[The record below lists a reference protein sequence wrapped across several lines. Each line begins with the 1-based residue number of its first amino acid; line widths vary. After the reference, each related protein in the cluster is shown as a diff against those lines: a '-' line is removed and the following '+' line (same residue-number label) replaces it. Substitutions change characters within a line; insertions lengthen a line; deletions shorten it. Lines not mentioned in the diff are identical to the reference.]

1 VSSDWRARFGS
12 FAASLGFNRLSDD
25 FSDDAEATEASGVAA
40 TAETARLRRLLGD
53 LKAGDPSAVVPSTG
67 NSNNGTPPAEPATPA
82 VEPVA
87 VKPVAVEPVPVKPVA
102 IEPVAVKPVAVQ
114 SAVVE
119 PAKAPIEEKPKAEVA
134 TFTASAPVLN
144 GERKAETAMS
154 DDVFLLVAEQRKAA
168 EALLLQ
174 VAELEQ
180 RLQTEAHA
188 AQAAADYTSA
198 KEKAEAAAILQQ
210 QANELA
216 HAAVQ
221 HHRAVLAERQEADK
235 LVVAT
240 RADAEA
246 ANAKVAELQEKLR
259 DARRLADQ
267 SLSALAPRENRAK
280 ELAASEA
287 AAQRKAA
294 EAAASVTACQS
305 ARAQAEKEA
314 EEAKKWAEAL
324 TSEIAE
330 LSTRIAQQAAEVNR
344 SREVIVTAK

>member
-1 VSSDWRARFGS
+1 MSSDWRARLGS
-12 FAASLGFNRLSDD
+12 FAAGLGFNRLSDD
-25 FSDDAEATEASGVAA
+25 FSDDGEATGASGDT
-40 TAETARLRRLLGD
+40 TAETSRLRRVLDD
-53 LKAGDPSAVVPSTG
+53 LKAGDPNAVAPSVG
-67 NSNNGTPPAEPATPA
+67 NSTNGTPSAELAAPA

-87 VKPVAVEPVPVKPVA
+87 VEPVAVEPV
-102 IEPVAVKPVAVQ
+102 AVMPVAVQ
-114 SAVVE
+114 PAIVE
-119 PAKAPIEEKPKAEVA
+119 PAKAPIEEKPQAEVA
-134 TFTASAPVLN
+134 KFTASAPVLN

-168 EALLLQ
+168 EALLHQ

-198 KEKAEAAAILQQ
+198 KEKAAAAAILEQ

-216 HAAVQ
+216 HAAVE
-221 HHRAVLAERQEADK
+221 RYNAVVAERQQAEK
-235 LVVAT
+235 LVAAT
-240 RADAEA
+240 RADAETSK
-246 ANAKVAELQEKLR
+246 AKVAELQEQLR
-259 DARRLADQ
+259 EARRLSEE

-280 ELAASEA
+280 ELAANEA

-294 EAAASVTACQS
+294 EAAASVTACQA

-314 EEAKKWAEAL
+314 EEARKWAEAL

-330 LSTRIAQQAAEVNR
+330 LSTRIAQQAAEVSR
-344 SREVIVTAK
+344 SREVIVSAK

>member
-102 IEPVAVKPVAVQ
+102 IEPVPVKPVAVQ
-114 SAVVE
+114 SVVDS
-119 PAKAPIEEKPKAEVA
+119 AKAPIEEKPKAEVA
-134 TFTASAPVLN
+134 KFTASAPVLN

>member
-1 VSSDWRARFGS
+1 MSSDWRARLGS
-12 FAASLGFNRLSDD
+12 FAAGLGFNRLSDD
-25 FSDDAEATEASGVAA
+25 FSDDAEATAASGDT
-40 TAETARLRRLLGD
+40 TAGTSRLRRVLDD
-53 LKAGDPSAVVPSTG
+53 LKAGDPNAVAPSVG
-67 NSNNGTPPAEPATPA
+67 NSTNGTPSAELAAPA

-87 VKPVAVEPVPVKPVA
+87 VEPVAVEPVAV
-102 IEPVAVKPVAVQ
+102 EPVAVQPAI
-114 SAVVE
+114 VE
-119 PAKAPIEEKPKAEVA
+119 PAKAPIEEKPQAEVA
-134 TFTASAPVLN
+134 KFTASAPVLN

-168 EALLLQ
+168 EALLSQ

-198 KEKAEAAAILQQ
+198 KEKAAAAAILEQ

-216 HAAVQ
+216 HTAVE
-221 HHRAVLAERQEADK
+221 RYNAVVAERQQAEK
-235 LVVAT
+235 LVAAT
-240 RADAEA
+240 RADAETSK
-246 ANAKVAELQEKLR
+246 AKVAELQEQLR
-259 DARRLADQ
+259 EARRLSEE

-280 ELAASEA
+280 ELAANEA

-294 EAAASVTACQS
+294 DAAASVTACQS

-314 EEAKKWAEAL
+314 EEARKWAEAL

-330 LSTRIAQQAAEVNR
+330 LSTRIAQQAAEVSR
-344 SREVIVTAK
+344 SREVIVSAK

>member
-1 VSSDWRARFGS
+1 V
-12 FAASLGFNRLSDD
+12 
-25 FSDDAEATEASGVAA
+25 
-40 TAETARLRRLLGD
+40 
-53 LKAGDPSAVVPSTG
+53 
-67 NSNNGTPPAEPATPA
+67 A

-87 VKPVAVEPVPVKPVA
+87 VEPVAVEPAAV
-102 IEPVAVKPVAVQ
+102 EPAAARPVAVQ
-114 SAVVE
+114 PAIVE
-119 PAKAPIEEKPKAEVA
+119 AAKAPIEEKPKAEVA
-134 TFTASAPVLN
+134 KFTASAPVLN

-168 EALLLQ
+168 EALLVQ

-188 AQAAADYTSA
+188 AQAASDYTSA
-198 KEKAEAAAILQQ
+198 KEKAEAAQILEQ

-216 HAAVQ
+216 HAAVE
-221 HHRAVLAERQEADK
+221 HHSAVLAELQEADRF
-235 LVVAT
+235 VVAT

-246 ANAKVAELQEKLR
+246 AKAKVAELQDQLR
-259 DARRLADQ
+259 DARRLSDQ

-280 ELAASEA
+280 ELAANEA

-330 LSTRIAQQAAEVNR
+330 LSTRIAQQAAEVNH

>member
-1 VSSDWRARFGS
+1 VSSDWRARLGS
-12 FAASLGFNRLSDD
+12 FAAGLGFNRLSDD
-25 FSDDAEATEASGVAA
+25 FSDDAEATAASGES
-40 TAETARLRRLLGD
+40 TAGTSRLRRVLDD
-53 LKAGDPSAVVPSTG
+53 LKAGDPNAVASSTPNSSNG
-67 NSNNGTPPAEPATPA
+67 NPPAEPAAPA

-87 VKPVAVEPVPVKPVA
+87 VEPVAVEPA
-102 IEPVAVKPVAVQ
+102 AARPVAVQ
-114 SAVVE
+114 PVIVE
-119 PAKAPIEEKPKAEVA
+119 AAEAPIEEKPKAEVA
-134 TFTASAPVLN
+134 KFTASAPVLN

-168 EALLLQ
+168 EALLVQ

-198 KEKAEAAAILQQ
+198 KKKAEAAKILEQ

-216 HAAVQ
+216 HAAVE
-221 HHRAVLAERQEADK
+221 HHGAVLAELQEADRF
-235 LVVAT
+235 VVAT

-246 ANAKVAELQEKLR
+246 AKAKVAELQDQLR
-259 DARRLADQ
+259 DARRLSDQ

-280 ELAASEA
+280 ELAANEA

>member
-1 VSSDWRARFGS
+1 MSSDWRARLGS
-12 FAASLGFNRLSDD
+12 FAAGLGFNRLSDD
-25 FSDDAEATEASGVAA
+25 FSDDAEATAASGDT
-40 TAETARLRRLLGD
+40 TAGTSRLRRVLDD
-53 LKAGDPSAVVPSTG
+53 LKAGDPNAVAPSVG
-67 NSNNGTPPAEPATPA
+67 NSTNGTPSAELAAPA

-87 VKPVAVEPVPVKPVA
+87 VEPVAVEPVAV
-102 IEPVAVKPVAVQ
+102 EPVAVQPAI
-114 SAVVE
+114 VE
-119 PAKAPIEEKPKAEVA
+119 PAKAPIEEKPQAEVA
-134 TFTASAPVLN
+134 KFTASAPVLN

-168 EALLLQ
+168 EALLSQ

-198 KEKAEAAAILQQ
+198 KEKAAAAAILEQ

-216 HAAVQ
+216 HTAVE
-221 HHRAVLAERQEADK
+221 RYNAVVAERQQAEK
-235 LVVAT
+235 LVAAT
-240 RADAEA
+240 RADAETSK
-246 ANAKVAELQEKLR
+246 AKVAELQEQLR
-259 DARRLADQ
+259 EARRLSEE

-280 ELAASEA
+280 ELAANEA

-314 EEAKKWAEAL
+314 EEARKWAEAL

-330 LSTRIAQQAAEVNR
+330 LSTRIAQQAAEVSR
-344 SREVIVTAK
+344 SREVIVSAK

>member
-1 VSSDWRARFGS
+1 MSSDWRARLGS
-12 FAASLGFNRLSDD
+12 FAAGLGFNRLSDD
-25 FSDDAEATEASGVAA
+25 FSDDAEATAASGDT
-40 TAETARLRRLLGD
+40 TAGTSRLRRVLDD
-53 LKAGDPSAVVPSTG
+53 LKAGDPNAVAPSVG
-67 NSNNGTPPAEPATPA
+67 NSTNGTPSAELAAPA

-87 VKPVAVEPVPVKPVA
+87 VEPVAVEPVAV
-102 IEPVAVKPVAVQ
+102 EPVAVQLAI
-114 SAVVE
+114 VE
-119 PAKAPIEEKPKAEVA
+119 PAKAPIEEKPQAEVA
-134 TFTASAPVLN
+134 KFTASAPVLN

-168 EALLLQ
+168 EALLSQ

-198 KEKAEAAAILQQ
+198 KEKAAAAAILEQ

-216 HAAVQ
+216 HTAVE
-221 HHRAVLAERQEADK
+221 RYNAVVAERQQAEK
-235 LVVAT
+235 LVAST
-240 RADAEA
+240 RADAETSK
-246 ANAKVAELQEKLR
+246 AKVAELQEQLR
-259 DARRLADQ
+259 EARRLSEE

-280 ELAASEA
+280 ELAANEA

-294 EAAASVTACQS
+294 DAAASVTACQA
-305 ARAQAEKEA
+305 ARAQAEKDA
-314 EEAKKWAEAL
+314 EEARKWAEAL

-330 LSTRIAQQAAEVNR
+330 LSTRIAQQAAEVSR

>member
-1 VSSDWRARFGS
+1 MSSDWRARLGS
-12 FAASLGFNRLSDD
+12 FAAGLGFNRLSDD
-25 FSDDAEATEASGVAA
+25 FSDDAEATAASGDT
-40 TAETARLRRLLGD
+40 TAGTSRLRRVLDD
-53 LKAGDPSAVVPSTG
+53 LKAGDPNAVAPSVG
-67 NSNNGTPPAEPATPA
+67 NSTNGTPSAELAAPA

-87 VKPVAVEPVPVKPVA
+87 VEPVAVEPVAV
-102 IEPVAVKPVAVQ
+102 EPVAVQPAI
-114 SAVVE
+114 VE
-119 PAKAPIEEKPKAEVA
+119 PAKAPIEEKPQAEVA
-134 TFTASAPVLN
+134 KFTASAPVLN

-168 EALLLQ
+168 EALLSQ

-198 KEKAEAAAILQQ
+198 KEKAAAAAILEQ

-216 HAAVQ
+216 HAAVE
-221 HHRAVLAERQEADK
+221 RYNAVVAERQQAEK
-235 LVVAT
+235 LVAAT
-240 RADAEA
+240 RADAETSK
-246 ANAKVAELQEKLR
+246 AKVAELQEQLR
-259 DARRLADQ
+259 EARRLSEE

-280 ELAASEA
+280 ELAANEA

-314 EEAKKWAEAL
+314 EEARKWAEAL

-330 LSTRIAQQAAEVNR
+330 LSTRIAQQAAEVSR
-344 SREVIVTAK
+344 SREVIVSAK

>member
-1 VSSDWRARFGS
+1 MSSDWRARLGS
-12 FAASLGFNRLSDD
+12 FAAGLGFNRLSDD
-25 FSDDAEATEASGVAA
+25 FSDDAEATEASGEVA

-53 LKAGDPSAVVPSTG
+53 LKAADPNAVVPSTG

-82 VEPVA
+82 VEPA
-87 VKPVAVEPVPVKPVA
+87 AVEPL
-102 IEPVAVKPVAVQ
+102 AVKPVAVQ

-119 PAKAPIEEKPKAEVA
+119 PAKAPVEEKPKAEVA
-134 TFTASAPVLN
+134 KFTASAPVLN
-144 GERKAETAMS
+144 GERKAETAMP

-198 KEKAEAAAILQQ
+198 KEKAEAAAILEQ

-216 HAAVQ
+216 HAAVE
-221 HHRAVLAERQEADK
+221 HHSAVLGERQEADK

-294 EAAASVTACQS
+294 EAAASVIACQS

>member
-1 VSSDWRARFGS
+1 MSSDWRARLGS
-12 FAASLGFNRLSDD
+12 FAAGLGFNRLSDD
-25 FSDDAEATEASGVAA
+25 FSDDAEATAASGDT
-40 TAETARLRRLLGD
+40 TAGTSRLRRVLDD
-53 LKAGDPSAVVPSTG
+53 LKAGDPNAVAPSVG
-67 NSNNGTPPAEPATPA
+67 NSSNGTPSAELAAPA

-87 VKPVAVEPVPVKPVA
+87 VEPVAVEPV
-102 IEPVAVKPVAVQ
+102 AVIPVAVQ
-114 SAVVE
+114 PAIVE
-119 PAKAPIEEKPKAEVA
+119 PAKAPIEEKPQAEVA
-134 TFTASAPVLN
+134 KFTASAPVLN

-168 EALLLQ
+168 EALLSQ

-198 KEKAEAAAILQQ
+198 KEKAAAAAILEQ

-216 HAAVQ
+216 HAAVE
-221 HHRAVLAERQEADK
+221 RYNAVVAERQQAEK
-235 LVVAT
+235 LVAAT
-240 RADAEA
+240 RADAETSK
-246 ANAKVAELQEKLR
+246 AKVAELQEQLR
-259 DARRLADQ
+259 EARRLSEE

-280 ELAASEA
+280 ELAANEA

-314 EEAKKWAEAL
+314 EEARKWAEAL

-330 LSTRIAQQAAEVNR
+330 LSTRIAQQAAEVSR
-344 SREVIVTAK
+344 SREVIVSAK